1 MLIFFGDF
9 FEYFVFVI
17 VFDSIIVVNVFVE
30 KDKLFFFVKYMS
42 GKVNEVIKGFLV
54 INFDIVYIEVWKL
67 FD

>member
-1 MLIFFGDF
+1 M

-30 KDKLFFFVKYMS
+30 KDKLFFFEKYMC

-54 INFDIVYIEVWKL
+54 INFDIVYIEV
-67 FD
+67 

>member
-1 MLIFFGDF
+1 M

-30 KDKLFFFVKYMS
+30 KDKLFFFEKYMC